1 VKYLFLSGG
10 IASTFALLSYLAK
23 YIPNVQLFP
32 IAKPAIIIL
41 VALILAI
48 GLCLIFVRTLS
59 EVLGWELSATRV
71 IAYWACFFAS
81 LGLAIGIAI

>member
-1 VKYLFLSGG
+1 MKYLFLSGG

-23 YIPNVQLFP
+23 YIPNVQIFP

-41 VALILAI
+41 VALILVVA
-48 GLCLIFVRTLS
+48 LALIFIRTLS
-59 EVLGWELSATRV
+59 EFLGWELSATR
-71 IAYWACFFAS
+71 IFAYWVCFFAA